1 MQAEVGVN
9 DPGGDVSPIRLTL
22 ELDVPPAEAWTRFVQ
37 GFGEWW
43 PNQTHSL
50 SRQPGTRCVLEA
62 RVGGRLY
69 EIAPDGS
76 QHLWGQVEFARAA
89 EAVCFS
95 WHPGREPESAQQ
107 VAVTFEATPAGCRAT
122 LVHGNWEAL
131 GEIAP
136 ILRAQYVPGWAHV
149 FGELFARYARRR
161 H

>member
-1 MQAEVGVN
+1 VSA
-9 DPGGDVSPIRLTL
+9 PGGDVAPIRLTL
-22 ELDVPPAEAWTRFVQ
+22 ELDVTPAEAWARFVE

-43 PNQTHSL
+43 PNLTHSL
-50 SRQPGTRCVLEA
+50 TRDPGTRCVLEGHA
-62 RVGGRLY
+62 GGRLY
-69 EIAPDGS
+69 EVGPDGS
-76 QHLWGQVEFARAA
+76 EHDWGQVEYVRPA
-89 EAVCFS
+89 ETVCFS

-107 VAVTFEATPAGCRAT
+107 IAVTFEATAGGCRVT

-136 ILRAQYVPGWAHV
+136 ILRAQYVPGWQHV